1 MRKPTCVVV
10 TGAAGNLGRAT
21 AVRLASEGVNLVCV
35 DRTTEALDALVQSLP
50 PEAKVLTFAGAHL
63 GDPAVAQAMVE
74 ATVDRFGGIDALVN
88 TVGGFATGP
97 VGGDVLAQWDLM
109 MKLNAQVALVT
120 SIAVLPVMQAARY
133 GRIVHIAAA
142 PGLKAG
148 ANQAAYAASKAAVLR
163 LTESIAAEHRNNRI
177 TANCI
182 LPGTIDTPQ
191 NRAAMPDA
199 KMSDWVSPDAIARL
213 IAFLISPEAA
223 VVTGAAIPAT
233 GLE

>member
-1 MRKPTCVVV
+1 MQKPTCVIV
-10 TGAAGNLGRAT
+10 TGAAGNLGRAIT
-21 AVRLASEGVNLVCV
+21 ARLAGEGVNLVCV

-50 PEAKVLTFAGAHL
+50 SEGKVLTFAEADL
-63 GDPAVAQAMVE
+63 SDPAVAQAMVE
-74 ATVDRFGGIDALVN
+74 AAVDCFGGIDGLIN

-97 VGGDVLAQWDLM
+97 VGGDILGQWDQM
-109 MKLNAQVALVT
+109 MGLNARIALVT
-120 SIAVLPVMQAARY
+120 TIAVLPVMQAARY

-163 LTESIAAEHRNNRI
+163 LTESIAAEHRANRI

-199 KMSDWVSPDAIARL
+199 KVSEWVSPESIARL
-213 IAFLISPEAA
+213 IAFLVSPEAA

>member
-1 MRKPTCVVV
+1 MRKPTCMIV

-21 AVRLASEGVNLVCV
+21 ALRLAGQGLNLVCV
-35 DRTTEALDALVQSLP
+35 DRTAEALNAMVQTLP
-50 PEAKVLTFAGAHL
+50 ANANVLTFAGADL
-63 GDPAVAQAMVE
+63 SNPAVAQAMVE
-74 ATVDRFGGIDALVN
+74 AATDSFGGVDGLIN

-97 VGGDVLAQWDLM
+97 VNGDALDQWDLM
-109 MKLNAQVALVT
+109 LNLNARVALVT
-120 SIAVLPVMQAARY
+120 SIAVLPTMQAARY

-163 LTESIAAEHRNNRI
+163 LTESIAAEHRGNRI

-199 KMSDWVSPDAIARL
+199 KVSDWVSPDAIARL
-213 IAFLISPEAA
+213 IAFLVSSEAA

>member
-1 MRKPTCVVV
+1 MRKPTCVIV

-21 AVRLASEGVNLVCV
+21 AARLAGEGINLVCV

-50 PEAKVLTFAGAHL
+50 SEAKVLTFAGADL
-63 GDPAVAQAMVE
+63 SDPAVAQAMAE
-74 ATVDRFGGIDALVN
+74 AAVDSFGGIDGLVN

-97 VGGDVLAQWDLM
+97 VDGDALDRWDLM
-109 MKLNAQVALVT
+109 MTLNARVALVT
-120 SIAVLPVMQAARY
+120 SIAVLPVMQAAGY

-163 LTESIAAEHRNNRI
+163 LTESIALEHRRHRI

-199 KMSDWVSPDAIARL
+199 KVSDWVSPASIARL

>member
-1 MRKPTCVVV
+1 MV
-10 TGAAGNLGRAT
+10 TGAAGNLGRAIT
-21 AVRLASEGVNLVCV
+21 TRLAGEGVNLVCV
-35 DRTTEALDALVQSLP
+35 DRTTDALAALVQSLP
-50 PEAKVLTFAGAHL
+50 SEAKVLTFAGADL
-63 GDPAVAQAMVE
+63 SDPAVAQAMAE
-74 ATVDRFGGIDALVN
+74 AAVDSFGGIDGLVN

-97 VGGDVLAQWDLM
+97 VDGDTLGQWDLM
-109 MKLNAQVALVT
+109 MNLNARVALVT

-163 LTESIAAEHRNNRI
+163 LTESIALEHRGNRI

-199 KMSDWVSPDAIARL
+199 KVPDWVLPDSIARL

>member
-1 MRKPTCVVV
+1 MRDSTCVIV
-10 TGAAGNLGRAT
+10 TGAAGNLGQ
-21 AVRLASEGVNLVCV
+21 AVVARLAAQGVCLVCV
-35 DRTTEALDALVQSLP
+35 DRTTEALDALVETLP
-50 PEAKVLTFAGAHL
+50 AGTKILTFAGADL
-63 GDPAVAQAMVE
+63 SDPVVAQAMTE
-74 ATVDRFGGIDALVN
+74 AAVDCFGGVDALVN
-88 TVGGFATGP
+88 TVGGFVTGR
-97 VGGDVLAQWDLM
+97 VDADAFAQWDVM
-109 MKLNAQVALVT
+109 MTLNARVALVT
-120 SIAVLPVMQAARY
+120 SIAVLPVMQAAGY

-148 ANQAAYAASKAAVLR
+148 ANQAAYAASKAAVIR
-163 LTESIAAEHRNNRI
+163 LTESIAAEHRSDRI

-199 KMSDWVSPDAIARL
+199 RSTAWVSADSIAQL
-213 IAFLISPEAA
+213 ILFLISPEAS

>member
-1 MRKPTCVVV
+1 MRKPTSVIV

-21 AVRLASEGVNLVCV
+21 AARLAGQGINLVCV
-35 DRTTEALDALVQSLP
+35 DRTTEALDALVQALP
-50 PEAKVLTFAGAHL
+50 SGTKVLTFAGADL
-63 GDPAVAQAMVE
+63 SDPAVGQAMVE
-74 ATVDRFGGIDALVN
+74 AAVDRFGGIDALVN
-88 TVGGFATGP
+88 TVGGP
-97 VGGDVLAQWDLM
+97 VGSDALAQWDLM
-109 MKLNAQVALVT
+109 MTLNARVALVT
-120 SIAVLPVMQAARY
+120 SIAVLPVMQAASY

-163 LTESIAAEHRNNRI
+163 LTESIALEHRRHRI

-199 KMSDWVSPDAIARL
+199 KVSDWVSPDSIARL

>member
-1 MRKPTCVVV
+1 MRKPTCAIV
-10 TGAAGNLGRAT
+10 TGAAGNLGRAI

-35 DRTTEALDALVQSLP
+35 DRTSEALNTMVQTLP
-50 PEAKVLTFAGAHL
+50 PKTKVLTFAGADL
-63 GDPAVAQAMVE
+63 SNPAVAQAMVE
-74 ATVDRFGGIDALVN
+74 AAADSFGGVDALVN
-88 TVGGFATGP
+88 TVGGFASGP
-97 VGGDVLAQWDLM
+97 VDGDALDQWDLM
-109 MKLNAQVALVT
+109 MNLNARVALVT
-120 SIAVLPVMQAARY
+120 SIAVLPTMQTARY

-148 ANQAAYAASKAAVLR
+148 ANQAGYAASKAAVLR
-163 LTESIAAEHRNNRI
+163 LTESIAAEHRGNRI

-199 KMSDWVSPDAIARL
+199 KVSDWVSPDAIARL
-213 IAFLISPEAA
+213 IAFLVSSEAA

>member
-1 MRKPTCVVV
+1 MRKPTCVIV
-10 TGAAGNLGRAT
+10 TGAAGNLGRAIT
-21 AVRLASEGVNLVCV
+21 ARLAGQGVNLVCV
-35 DRTTEALDALVQSLP
+35 DRTSEGLEALVRALPSRV
-50 PEAKVLTFAGAHL
+50 KVLTFAGADL
-63 GDPAVAQAMVE
+63 SDPAIAQAMAE
-74 ATVDRFGGIDALVN
+74 AAVDCFGGIDGLVN

-97 VGGDVLAQWDLM
+97 VDGGALDQWDLM
-109 MKLNAQVALVT
+109 MSLNARVALVT

-163 LTESIAAEHRNNRI
+163 LAESIALEHRSNRI

-191 NRAAMPDA
+191 NRSAMPDA
-199 KMSDWVSPDAIARL
+199 RVSDWVTPDSIARL

>member
-1 MRKPTCVVV
+1 MIV

-21 AVRLASEGVNLVCV
+21 AARLANEGVNLVCV
-35 DRTTEALDALVQSLP
+35 DRTAEALNAMVQTLP
-50 PEAKVLTFAGAHL
+50 ANANVLTFASADL
-63 GDPAVAQAMVE
+63 SSPAVAQAMVE
-74 ATVDRFGGIDALVN
+74 AAVDSFGGVDALIN

-97 VGGDVLAQWDLM
+97 VSNDALDQWDLM
-109 MKLNAQVALVT
+109 MNLNARVALIT
-120 SIAVLPVMQAARY
+120 SIAVLPAMQAARY

-163 LTESIAAEHRNNRI
+163 LTESIAAEHRANRI

-199 KMSDWVSPDAIARL
+199 KVSDWVSPDSIARL
-213 IAFLISPEAA
+213 IAFLVSAEAA
-223 VVTGAAIPAT
+223 VVSGAAIPAT

>member
-1 MRKPTCVVV
+1 MRKPTCVIV

-21 AVRLASEGVNLVCV
+21 ALRLAGQGLNLVCV
-35 DRTTEALDALVQSLP
+35 DRTAEALNAMVQTLP
-50 PEAKVLTFAGAHL
+50 ANANVLTFAGADL
-63 GDPAVAQAMVE
+63 SNPAVAQAMVE
-74 ATVDRFGGIDALVN
+74 AATDSFGGVDGLIN

-97 VGGDVLAQWDLM
+97 VNGDALDQWDLM
-109 MKLNAQVALVT
+109 LNLNARVALVT
-120 SIAVLPVMQAARY
+120 SIAVLPTMQAARY

-163 LTESIAAEHRNNRI
+163 LTESIAAEHRGNRI

-199 KMSDWVSPDAIARL
+199 KVSDWVSPDAIARL
-213 IAFLISPEAA
+213 IAFLVSSEAA

>member
-1 MRKPTCVVV
+1 MRKPTCVIV

-21 AVRLASEGVNLVCV
+21 AARLASEGVNLVCV

-50 PEAKVLTFAGAHL
+50 PEAKVLTFAGADL
-63 GDPAVAQAMVE
+63 GDPVAAQAMVE
-74 ATVDRFGGIDALVN
+74 AAVDRFGGIDALVN

-97 VGGDVLAQWDLM
+97 VGRDVFAQWDLM

-163 LTESIAAEHRNNRI
+163 LTESIAAEHRVNRI

-199 KMSDWVSPDAIARL
+199 KVSDWVSPEPIARL

-223 VVTGAAIPAT
+223 VVSGAAIPAT

>member
-1 MRKPTCVVV
+1 MRKPTCMIV

-21 AVRLASEGVNLVCV
+21 AARLADEGVNLVCV
-35 DRTTEALDALVQSLP
+35 DRTAEALNSMVQTLP
-50 PEAKVLTFAGAHL
+50 AKAKVLTFTGADL
-63 GDPAVAQAMVE
+63 GNPAVAQAMVE
-74 ATVDRFGGIDALVN
+74 AAVDSFGGVDALIN

-97 VGGDVLAQWDLM
+97 VNGDALDQWDLM
-109 MKLNAQVALVT
+109 MTLNARVALVT
-120 SIAVLPVMQAARY
+120 TIAVLPAMQAVRY

-163 LTESIAAEHRNNRI
+163 LTESVAVEHRSNRI

-199 KMSDWVSPDAIARL
+199 KVSDWVSPDAIARL
-213 IAFLISPEAA
+213 ISFLVSSGAA

>member
-1 MRKPTCVVV
+1 MRKPTCMIV

-21 AVRLASEGVNLVCV
+21 ALRLAGQGLNLVCV
-35 DRTTEALDALVQSLP
+35 DRTAEALNAMVQTLP
-50 PEAKVLTFAGAHL
+50 ANANVLTFAGADL
-63 GDPAVAQAMVE
+63 SNPAVAQAMVE
-74 ATVDRFGGIDALVN
+74 AATDSFGGVDGLIN

-97 VGGDVLAQWDLM
+97 VNGDALDQWDLM
-109 MKLNAQVALVT
+109 LNLNARVALVT
-120 SIAVLPVMQAARY
+120 SIAVLPTMQAARY

-148 ANQAAYAASKAAVLR
+148 ANQAAYAASKAVVLR
-163 LTESIAAEHRNNRI
+163 LTESIAAEHRGNRI

-199 KMSDWVSPDAIARL
+199 KVSDWVSPDAIARL
-213 IAFLISPEAA
+213 IAFLVSSEAA

>member
-1 MRKPTCVVV
+1 MQKPACVIV
-10 TGAAGNLGRAT
+10 TGAAGNLGRAVT
-21 AVRLASEGVNLVCV
+21 TRLAGQGISLVCV

-50 PEAKVLTFAGAHL
+50 SHTRVLKFAGADL
-63 GDPAVAQAMVE
+63 TDPAVAQAMVE
-74 ATVDRFGGIDALVN
+74 AATDTFGGIEGLVN

-97 VGGDVLAQWDLM
+97 VDGEALAQWDQLM
-109 MKLNAQVALVT
+109 TLNARVALVT

-142 PGLKAG
+142 PGLKAV

-163 LTESIAAEHRNNRI
+163 LTESIAAEQRSNRI

-199 KMSDWVSPDAIARL
+199 KVSDWVSPDSIARL
-213 IAFLISPEAA
+213 IAFLVSPDAA

>member
-1 MRKPTCVVV
+1 MQKPTCVIV

-21 AVRLASEGVNLVCV
+21 TARLAGQGVNLVCV

-50 PEAKVLTFAGAHL
+50 SGAKVLTFAGADL
-63 GDPAVAQAMVE
+63 SDPAVALAMTE
-74 ATVDRFGGIDALVN
+74 AAADCFGGIDALVN

-97 VGGDVLAQWDLM
+97 VTGDALAQWDLM
-109 MKLNAQVALVT
+109 MTLNARVALVT

-163 LTESIAAEHRNNRI
+163 LTESIALEHRAHRI

-199 KMSDWVSPDAIARL
+199 KVSDWVSPDAIARL
-213 IAFLISPEAA
+213 IAFLASPEAA

>member
-1 MRKPTCVVV
+1 MIV

-21 AVRLASEGVNLVCV
+21 ALRLAGQGLNLVCV
-35 DRTTEALDALVQSLP
+35 DRTAEALNAMVQTLP
-50 PEAKVLTFAGAHL
+50 ANANVLTFAGADL
-63 GDPAVAQAMVE
+63 SNPAVAQAMVE
-74 ATVDRFGGIDALVN
+74 AATDSFGGVDGLIN

-97 VGGDVLAQWDLM
+97 VNGDALDQWDLM
-109 MKLNAQVALVT
+109 LNLNARVALVT
-120 SIAVLPVMQAARY
+120 SIAVLPTMQAARY

-163 LTESIAAEHRNNRI
+163 LTESIAAEHRGNRI

-199 KMSDWVSPDAIARL
+199 KVSDWVSPDAIARL
-213 IAFLISPEAA
+213 IAFLVSSEAA

>member
-1 MRKPTCVVV
+1 VQKPTCVIV
-10 TGAAGNLGRAT
+10 TGAAGNLGRAVS
-21 AVRLASEGVNLVCV
+21 ARLAGEGVNLVCL

-50 PEAKVLTFAGAHL
+50 PEAKVLTFAGADL
-63 GDPAVAQAMVE
+63 SDPAVAQAMVE
-74 ATVDRFGGIDALVN
+74 AAADCFGGIDGLVN

-97 VGGDVLAQWDLM
+97 VGGDILGQWDLM
-109 MKLNAQVALVT
+109 MGLNARVALVT

-148 ANQAAYAASKAAVLR
+148 TNQAAYAASKAAVLR
-163 LTESIAAEHRNNRI
+163 LTESIAAEHRVNRI

-199 KMSDWVSPDAIARL
+199 KVSEWVSPESIARL
-213 IAFLISPEAA
+213 IAFLVSPEAA

-233 GLE
+233 GFE

>member
-1 MRKPTCVVV
+1 VQKPTCVIV
-10 TGAAGNLGRAT
+10 TGAAGNLGRAIT
-21 AVRLASEGVNLVCV
+21 ARLAGEGVNLVCV

-50 PEAKVLTFAGAHL
+50 SEGKVLTFAEADL
-63 GDPAVAQAMVE
+63 SDPAVAQAMVE
-74 ATVDRFGGIDALVN
+74 AAVDCFGGIDGLIN

-97 VGGDVLAQWDLM
+97 VGGDILGQWDQM
-109 MKLNAQVALVT
+109 MGLNARIALVT
-120 SIAVLPVMQAARY
+120 TIAVLPVMQAARY

-163 LTESIAAEHRNNRI
+163 LTESIAAEHRANRI

-199 KMSDWVSPDAIARL
+199 KVSEWVSPESIARL
-213 IAFLISPEAA
+213 IAFLVSPEAA

>member
-1 MRKPTCVVV
+1 LRKPTCMIV

-21 AVRLASEGVNLVCV
+21 AAKVASEGVNLVCV
-35 DRTTEALDALVQSLP
+35 DRTSEALNTMVQTLP
-50 PEAKVLTFAGAHL
+50 SKAKVLTFAGADL
-63 GDPAVAQAMVE
+63 GNPAVAQAMVE
-74 ATVDRFGGIDALVN
+74 AAADTFGGVDALIN

-97 VGGDVLAQWDLM
+97 VNDDTLDQWDLM
-109 MKLNAQVALVT
+109 MNLNARVALVT
-120 SIAVLPVMQAARY
+120 SIAVLPAMQAVRY
-133 GRIVHIAAA
+133 GRIVHIAAS

-163 LTESIAAEHRNNRI
+163 LTESIAAENRANRI

-191 NRAAMPDA
+191 NREAMPDA
-199 KMSDWVSPDAIARL
+199 KVSDWVSPASIARL
-213 IAFLISPEAA
+213 IAFLVSAEAA
-223 VVTGAAIPAT
+223 VVSGAAIPAT

>member
-1 MRKPTCVVV
+1 MQKPTCVIV

-21 AVRLASEGVNLVCV
+21 AARLAGQGVNLVCV
-35 DRTTEALDALVQSLP
+35 DRTAEVLDALVRSLP
-50 PEAKVLTFAGAHL
+50 SGTKALIFAGADL

-74 ATVDRFGGIDALVN
+74 AAVDCFGGIDALVN

-97 VGGDVLAQWDLM
+97 VASDALAQWDLM
-109 MKLNAQVALVT
+109 MALNARVALVT

-163 LTESIAAEHRNNRI
+163 LTESIALEHRSNRI

-199 KMSDWVSPDAIARL
+199 KVSDWVAPDSIARL

>member
-1 MRKPTCVVV
+1 MREPTCVIV
-10 TGAAGNLGRAT
+10 TGAGGNLGRAT
-21 AVRLASEGVNLVCV
+21 ATRLAGQGVNLVCV
-35 DRTTEALDALVQSLP
+35 DRTPDALAALVESLP
-50 PEAKVLTFAGAHL
+50 SKAKILTFAGADL
-63 GDPAVAQAMVE
+63 SNPSIAQAMKE
-74 ATVDRFGGIDALVN
+74 AAVDSFGGIDGLVN

-97 VGGDVLAQWDLM
+97 VDGDALARFDQM
-109 MKLNAQVALVT
+109 MNLNARVALVT
-120 SIAVLPVMQAARY
+120 SVAVLPVMQAARY
-133 GRIVHIAAA
+133 GRIVHIAAG

-163 LTESIAAEHRNNRI
+163 LTESIAAEHRGNRI

-191 NRAAMPDA
+191 NRAAMPNA
-199 KMSDWVSPDAIARL
+199 NVADWVSPDSIARL

>member
-1 MRKPTCVVV
+1 MQQEGCVIV

-21 AVRLASEGVNLVCV
+21 VGLLAAQGLRLFCV
-35 DRTTEALDALVQSLP
+35 DRTREALDDLLRSLP
-50 PEAKVLTFAGAHL
+50 ADAEASPFVAQNL
-63 GDPAVAQAMVE
+63 GDPLFAQAMADAAV
-74 ATVDRFGGIDALVN
+74 TRYGGIDALVN

-97 VGGDVLAQWDLM
+97 VGSQTLDQWELM
-109 MKLNAQVALVT
+109 MTLNARVALLT
-120 SIAVLPVMQAARY
+120 SIAVLPVMQAAHY

-148 ANQAAYAASKAAVLR
+148 ANQAAYAASKAAVMR
-163 LTESIAAEHRNNRI
+163 LTESLAAEHRRHRI

-199 KMSDWVSPDAIARL
+199 KVSDWVAPEAIARL
-213 IAFLISPEAA
+213 IAFLISPQAA
-223 VVTGAAIPAT
+223 VVTGGAIPAT

>member
-1 MRKPTCVVV
+1 MRDATCVIV
-10 TGAAGNLGRAT
+10 TGAAGNLGRAVAT
-21 AVRLASEGVNLVCV
+21 RLAAEGVNLVCV
-35 DRTTEALDALVQSLP
+35 DRTTEALDALVATFPS
-50 PEAKVLTFAGAHL
+50 ETKVLTFAAVDL
-63 GDPAVAQAMVE
+63 SDPVLAQTMVE
-74 ATVDRFGGIDALVN
+74 AAVDCFGGVDALVN
-88 TVGGFATGP
+88 TVGGFATGR
-97 VGGDVLAQWDLM
+97 VATDAFAQWDM
-109 MKLNAQVALVT
+109 MMTLNARVALVT
-120 SIAVLPVMQAARY
+120 SIAVLPVMQAASY

-148 ANQAAYAASKAAVLR
+148 AHQAAYAASKAAVIR
-163 LTESIAAEHRNNRI
+163 LTESIAAEHRNDRI

-199 KMSDWVSPDAIARL
+199 KATVWVSSNSIARL

-223 VVTGAAIPAT
+223 VVTGGAIPAT

>member
-1 MRKPTCVVV
+1 MRKPTCVIV

-50 PEAKVLTFAGAHL
+50 PEAKVLTFAGADL

-97 VGGDVLAQWDLM
+97 VGSDVLAQWDLM

-163 LTESIAAEHRNNRI
+163 LTESIAAEHRSNRI